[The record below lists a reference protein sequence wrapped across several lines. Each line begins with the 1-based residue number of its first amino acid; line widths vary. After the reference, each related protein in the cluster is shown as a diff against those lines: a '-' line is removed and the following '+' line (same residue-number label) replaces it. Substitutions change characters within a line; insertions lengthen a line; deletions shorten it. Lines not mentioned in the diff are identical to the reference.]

1 MLCRATSSAPSSRA
15 WPCCGASVGT
25 SVGSRIGVDM
35 EAGYLLHAPAQV
47 VEQVDAGDQAEEA
60 AAVGAAVIGNDRHM
74 AAIEHRQQGLDRR
87 LHVEPVALADH
98 REIGRAHV

>member
-1 MLCRATSSAPSSRA
+1 MICRATSSSPSSRA

-60 AAVGAAVIGNDRHM
+60 AAVGAAVRSE
-74 AAIEHRQQGLDRR
+74 EHTSELQSLMRISSAVFCLKKRIKRPARTD
-87 LHVEPVALADH
+87 
-98 REIGRAHV
+98 